1 MRVEAQTMKLLS
13 VSPLHTCV
21 RQLLRRAAVV
31 LTTTRW
37 FILNVPRTI
46 HRKSTYRENWI
57 KRWAEGAASTIQ
69 IESKSKLVANACRKL
84 VTKRYFIVS
93 TLIFIYISCS
103 FLPRNFIFIRIGYIF
118 RRIIIYKTREKH
130 IYIYI
135 NIHIRYYIVAINCVT
150 KSNAYFHSKVRRVT
164 RMRTERINN
173 IFSRSNFL

>member
-57 KRWAEGAASTIQ
+57 KRWVEGAASTIQ

-103 FLPRNFIFIRIGYIF
+103 FLPWWNFIFIG

-164 RMRTERINN
+164 RMSYRRTERINN

>member
-57 KRWAEGAASTIQ
+57 KRWVEGAASTIQ
-69 IESKSKLVANACRKL
+69 IESKSKLVANACRKQND
-84 VTKRYFIVS
+84 TFVS
-93 TLIFIYISCS
+93 TLIFIYINRAR
-103 FLPRNFIFIRIGYIF
+103 F
-118 RRIIIYKTREKH
+118 
-130 IYIYI
+130 
-135 NIHIRYYIVAINCVT
+135 
-150 KSNAYFHSKVRRVT
+150 FHNEILYLSVDG
-164 RMRTERINN
+164 
-173 IFSRSNFL
+173 